1 MSVPPPPTSP
11 RPSALRSLLLLAAVL
26 AGLVVVR
33 WSVTGGLSRPL
44 APPAQTR
51 VHASPAP
58 TARDLA
64 GLRGTLLYMGGR
76 QVLAVDAASGTISSI
91 PSPGAGRVRVLRQ
104 GEYLVLLARDGGA
117 AAQRADLKSKPVL
130 LGDAIDVLPSPRSDR
145 VWLVSQD
152 ETAPEQAYVLREV
165 ELTSSRKLRRWTLPY
180 DAEPVAVVP
189 PGVGCCLQVGA
200 FSPDAR
206 LLAVFTQL
214 AGPGQPGLSIVDV
227 ASGRA
232 SVLPG
237 SGGATPLACQ
247 PCLGWS
253 HSGWLFFFNG
263 GAALADPAAWRP
275 GAPAAIPLALDL
287 RDVTTVLPSGLAPG
301 SPPGSGAAVEEV
313 GEHLHPRADLAL
325 REGAV
330 AEHQPWRGR
339 AARQVEPA
347 EAVEPDPGGG
357 RAPHQVLLVGAG
369 RQLDHGVQ
377 AGGGAPNPQA
387 GRVPG
392 ERAHQRVAAAPVAG
406 TAGAQVAVVG
416 AGGEQVREGEL
427 LQGGRAEVGVVLG
440 VDQRGQQVPRRH
452 QPAEP

>member
-165 ELTSSRKLRRWTLPY
+165 ELTSSRKLRRWTLPHDLTFLDRHGSLLAY
-180 DAEPVAVVP
+180 LDDRRLHLHDLATGVDRTLASPTGARSWFALGP
-189 PGVGCCLQVGA
+189 PLPGVGCCLQVGA

-301 SPPGSGAAVEEV
+301 
-313 GEHLHPRADLAL
+313 
-325 REGAV
+325 
-330 AEHQPWRGR
+330 
-339 AARQVEPA
+339 
-347 EAVEPDPGGG
+347 
-357 RAPHQVLLVGAG
+357 
-369 RQLDHGVQ
+369 
-377 AGGGAPNPQA
+377 
-387 GRVPG
+387 
-392 ERAHQRVAAAPVAG
+392 
-406 TAGAQVAVVG
+406 
-416 AGGEQVREGEL
+416 
-427 LQGGRAEVGVVLG
+427 
-440 VDQRGQQVPRRH
+440 
-452 QPAEP
+452 